1 MFVPQ
6 QPMTLR
12 RFVRVTIDNFRQLIQ
27 SYAPVA
33 TLPMAASHVP
43 TPTASADDGEG
54 TQDIVSSPAA
64 AARALAAD
72 APPPE
77 PVASLN
83 GDAADAEE
91 ALIAPPAGTASPVRD
106 ETVDELVI
114 LEETI
119 GAPLPADAFV
129 VAEEA
134 AAAPAAGIEMP
145 AVVETATSPEAASE
159 SQDAPAGDAP
169 APDPAP
175 STPETSGLVLGAA
188 LESLLFVAE
197 EPLEPAYVARV
208 FGLDGAA
215 IEAALQTLEAE
226 YRAQRRGLRI
236 QMRNG
241 RYQMVTAPEAAGL
254 IETFLNLDTSSKL
267 SGPALETLAVVAYRQ
282 PVTRAQIEAV
292 RGVDCSGVLR
302 SLLQR
307 GLVEEVG
314 RMDSPGRPV
323 LYGVSDLFM
332 RHFGLTGLHELP
344 PLANEENSRIDEI
357 ISVEENPPSV

>member
-12 RFVRVTIDNFRQLIQ
+12 RFVRVTIDNFRQLIHA
-27 SYAPVA
+27 YAPVA
-33 TLPMAASHVP
+33 TLPTAASHAP
-43 TPTASADDGEG
+43 TPSAFGGDGG
-54 TQDIVSSPAA
+54 GAQDFVVGPDVP
-64 AARALAAD
+64 ARALAAD

-83 GDAADAEE
+83 GDVADAEE
-91 ALIAPPAGTASPVRD
+91 ELIVPPAVTPSPACD
-106 ETVDELVI
+106 ESVDELVL

-119 GAPLPADAFV
+119 GAPLPADAFAAV
-129 VAEEA
+129 EDTAA
-134 AAAPAAGIEMP
+134 AAAPAAEMP
-145 AVVETATSPEAASE
+145 AVMEAATSSEAASE
-159 SQDAPAGDAP
+159 TQDAPVDDLP
-169 APDPAP
+169 APDVAP
-175 STPETSGLVLGAA
+175 SPRETSGLGLGAA

-208 FGLDGAA
+208 FGLDGDA

-226 YRAQRRGLRI
+226 YRVQRRGLRI
-236 QMRNG
+236 QMRNR
-241 RYQMVTAPEAAGL
+241 RYQVVTAPEAAGL

-357 ISVEENPPSV
+357 ISIEENPPSV

>member
-43 TPTASADDGEG
+43 TPSASADDGEG
-54 TQDIVSSPAA
+54 TQDFVSDPDA

-72 APPPE
+72 APPLE
-77 PVASLN
+77 PVASLR
-83 GDAADAEE
+83 GDDAGAEE
-91 ALIAPPAGTASPVRD
+91 ELIAPPAGTASPARD

-119 GAPLPADAFV
+119 GSPLPADAFV

-145 AVVETATSPEAASE
+145 AVAETARSPEAASE
-159 SQDAPAGDAP
+159 TQDAPDA
-169 APDPAP
+169 AP
-175 STPETSGLVLGAA
+175 STPETSGLGLGAA

-254 IETFLNLDTSSKL
+254 IESFLNLDTSSKL